1 IADIL
6 NSLDTKALVIADS
19 AEPKSI
25 DELKLHGINIL
36 PCNKGQGS
44 VNQGIQFVQDQK
56 ISVTKRSTNLLKEYR
71 NYLWQTD
78 RDGKVINTEGD
89 PNHPINQGSLCSK
102 GTALYQIANNDK
114 RLNKVLYRAPGA
126 DSWKEVSWDWAL
138 DKIAKN
144 VKKTRDSGFVK
155 TNSKGQLVN
164 RVENIASLGGAALDS
179 EEVYSLVKF
188 KRALGLVYLEHQ
200 ARI

>member
-1 IADIL
+1 MNI
-6 NSLDTKALVIADS
+6 SRRGF
-19 AEPKSI
+19 
-25 DELKLHGINIL
+25 LKLSGGTLAAAGIGTSFGVKSAYAKPLKVRHAREVPTI
-36 PCNKGQGS
+36 CCYCGVGC
-44 VNQGIQFVQDQK
+44 GIICHV
-56 ISVTKRSTNLLKEYR
+56 SN
-71 NYLWQTD
+71 
-78 RDGKVINTEGD
+78 GKVINTEGD

-144 VKKTRDSGFVK
+144 VKKTRDSGFVR